1 MGGTF
6 NPIHQGHLIL
16 AEQAREYCELDE
28 VLFVPSGNSYMK
40 DSDEILD
47 GKTRISMTAL
57 AIEDNPF
64 FALSSMEVEREGATY
79 TCETIQEL
87 ISAQPRAEYYFILG
101 ADALFSIESWKDPEE
116 IFKNC
121 ILVAAAR
128 DHQDTFSLTEKAM
141 ELQTKYQA
149 RIVILPERKI
159 DISSS
164 EIRSR
169 IRKGKSVRYMMPEKV
184 FHYISG
190 KKLYSGG

>member
-1 MGGTF
+1 
-6 NPIHQGHLIL
+6 
-16 AEQAREYCELDE
+16 
-28 VLFVPSGNSYMK
+28 MK

-79 TCETIQEL
+79 TCETIREL
-87 ISAQPRAEYYFILG
+87 IGTQPRAEYYFILG
-101 ADALFSIESWKDPEE
+101 ADALFSIESWKEPEE
-116 IFKNC
+116 IFKSC

-128 DHQDTFSLTEKAM
+128 DSQDTFSLTEKAM

-159 DISSS
+159 DISST

-184 FHYISG
+184 FHYITG